1 MTFIYQNEALDECY
15 PAVCLTQKTP
25 TYDVSPIQAR
35 NELMQFNWRLYYGQ
49 RLLLHIWHQN
59 NYFLLKTL
67 PWKKMKNYSDF
78 LKHTTDWKP
87 FSCSYIKLLFLTVSP
102 ALYRSDNESHEMAQ
116 MHLMVNMRRRRMV
129 HTLWSIFYNELARW
143 VWRTVRRRLPRDHDV
158 VFSDVDVIDFR
169 FVNIC
174 KHNQDTAIHV

>member
-1 MTFIYQNEALDECY
+1 VTFIYQNEALDECY

-102 ALYRSDNESHEMAQ
+102 SRNGSDAFNGQYEKEKNGPYPLVDILQRTRSLGLTDGPPTASTRP
-116 MHLMVNMRRRRMV
+116 RRSLLWRRC
-129 HTLWSIFYNELARW
+129 H
-143 VWRTVRRRLPRDHDV
+143 
-158 VFSDVDVIDFR
+158 R
-169 FVNIC
+169 F
-174 KHNQDTAIHV
+174 